1 MLVGCTDYDGS
12 GQNGAAE
19 IISISRR
26 LEVWRGCAGRLEGLN
41 SVGAGAF
48 TVTGGTEDERDEHE
62 QRCGQC

>member
-1 MLVGCTDYDGS
+1 MLVECTDYDGS

-41 SVGAGAF
+41 SAGAGALA
-48 TVTGGTEDERDEHE
+48 VTGGTEDEGRE
-62 QRCGQC
+62 QERSGQG